1 MDEAS
6 DLFNQHED
14 AVHRSDLD
22 QLMGEHVPPECV
34 QAQVPDRQDACNL
47 YPGFLP
53 HETLLRAG
61 FRSRPLL
68 ERLRLQR
75 IYFLKLLELLTTV
88 NVLNTFQHMDIGI

>member
-75 IYFLKLLELLTTV
+75 ISDLLFKNVRTISKCLK
-88 NVLNTFQHMDIGI
+88 